1 MKQIDFHYNVMRRT
15 IYACKLVKK
24 VTGLGLTAA
33 LWSRDEAFLK
43 TVYDDLWRFEDMAFI
58 AHAWAGSPTQS
69 ESSVVFSTDIASLT
83 GRDVLVLLDDNV
95 PDNWREVFDGFDR
108 VVDIVGKSPEELTA
122 SRARYRL
129 YKASGVPL
137 KTYDRSKSA

>member
-1 MKQIDFHYNVMRRT
+1 MKQLDFHYNVMRRT

-24 VTGLGLTAA
+24 VTGLGLTVA
-33 LWSRDEAFLK
+33 LWSRDEVFLK

-58 AHAWAGSPTQS
+58 AHAWAGSATQS
-69 ESSVVFSTDIASLT
+69 ESPVVFSTDIASLT

-129 YKASGVPL
+129 YSLGSPA
-137 KTYDRSKSA
+137 

>member
-137 KTYDRSKSA
+137 KAYDRSKLA

>member
-24 VTGLGLTAA
+24 VTGLGL
-33 LWSRDEAFLK
+33 RDEAFLK

-69 ESSVVFSTDIASLT
+69 ESPVVFSTDIASLT

-108 VVDIVGKSPEELTA
+108 VVDIVGKSLEELTA

-137 KTYDRSKSA
+137 KAYDRSKSA

>member
-1 MKQIDFHYNVMRRT
+1 MKQLDFHYNVMRRT

-58 AHAWAGSPTQS
+58 AHAWAGSATQS
-69 ESSVVFSTDIASLT
+69 ESPVVF
-83 GRDVLVLLDDNV
+83 
-95 PDNWREVFDGFDR
+95 
-108 VVDIVGKSPEELTA
+108 
-122 SRARYRL
+122 
-129 YKASGVPL
+129 
-137 KTYDRSKSA
+137 

>member
-15 IYACKLVKK
+15 IYACKWVKK

-58 AHAWAGSPTQS
+58 AHAWAGSATQS
-69 ESSVVFSTDIASLT
+69 ESPVVFSTDIASLT
-83 GRDVLVLLDDNV
+83 GHDVLVLLDDNV

-129 YKASGVPL
+129 CKASGVAL
-137 KTYDRSKSA
+137 KAYDRSKTA

>member
-1 MKQIDFHYNVMRRT
+1 M
-15 IYACKLVKK
+15 
-24 VTGLGLTAA
+24 TAA

-58 AHAWAGSPTQS
+58 AHAWAGSATQS
-69 ESSVVFSTDIASLT
+69 ESPVVFSTDIASLT

-137 KTYDRSKSA
+137 KAYDRSKSA

>member
-69 ESSVVFSTDIASLT
+69 ESPVVFSTDIASLT

>member
-129 YKASGVPL
+129 Y
-137 KTYDRSKSA
+137 

>member
-24 VTGLGLTAA
+24 VTGLGLTVA

-58 AHAWAGSPTQS
+58 AHAWAGSATQS
-69 ESSVVFSTDIASLT
+69 ESPVVFSTDIASLT

-129 YKASGVPL
+129 Y
-137 KTYDRSKSA
+137 

>member
-1 MKQIDFHYNVMRRT
+1 MKQLDFHYNVMRRT

-24 VTGLGLTAA
+24 VTGLGLTVA

-58 AHAWAGSPTQS
+58 AHAWAGSATQS
-69 ESSVVFSTDIASLT
+69 ESPVVFSTDIASLT
-83 GRDVLVLLDDNV
+83 GHDVLVLLDDNV

-108 VVDIVGKSPEELTA
+108 VVDIVGKSPVELTA

-129 YKASGVPL
+129 YKSSGVPL
-137 KTYDRSKSA
+137 KAYDRSKTA

>member
-58 AHAWAGSPTQS
+58 AHAWAGSATQS
-69 ESSVVFSTDIASLT
+69 ESPVVFSTDIASLT
-83 GRDVLVLLDDNV
+83 GHDVLVLLDDNV

-137 KTYDRSKSA
+137 KDYDRSKTA

>member
-58 AHAWAGSPTQS
+58 AHAWAGSATQS
-69 ESSVVFSTDIASLT
+69 ESPVVFSTDIASLT
-83 GRDVLVLLDDNV
+83 GHDVLVLLDDNV

-129 YKASGVPL
+129 YKSSGVPL
-137 KTYDRSKSA
+137 KAYDRSKTA

>member
-1 MKQIDFHYNVMRRT
+1 
-15 IYACKLVKK
+15 
-24 VTGLGLTAA
+24 
-33 LWSRDEAFLK
+33 
-43 TVYDDLWRFEDMAFI
+43 MAFI

-69 ESSVVFSTDIASLT
+69 ESPVVFSTDIASLT

-137 KTYDRSKSA
+137 KAYDRSKSA

>member
-1 MKQIDFHYNVMRRT
+1 MKQLDFHYNVMRRT

-58 AHAWAGSPTQS
+58 AHAWAGSATQS
-69 ESSVVFSTDIASLT
+69 ESPVVFSTDIASLT

-137 KTYDRSKSA
+137 